1 MIKRI
6 DTKSG
11 KTISY
16 VYNLKDEDYRIVSE
30 RLEMDEEKI
39 KNVIDEETFTPRIS
53 KSDWEIYKLYYPT
66 VKKPVIDKEVT
77 SYEINPIV
85 ICMREDRVVILDDD
99 YFEDFYDFV
108 EEYAELRD
116 DVLEENR
123 FFLNMLHKISQSLY
137 KYVRSNEK
145 LISLS
150 EVEQGFYVYNI
161 AMRNLDYV
169 VENLKEDEQFDQYE
183 EYMTR
188 ILQEINFTLDLSSS
202 YCEICKT
209 TRETYSSYIGN
220 NMNITMK
227 VLAAATILITVP
239 NMIFGFY
246 GMNVKLPLQD
256 TGFWALVII
265 FVIMVALI
273 ITDKIIKKD
282 IFVRYN

>member
-39 KNVIDEETFTPRIS
+39 KNVIDEEIFTPRIS

-66 VKKPVIDKEVT
+66 VKKPMIDKEVT

-85 ICMREDRVVILDDD
+85 ICMRENKVVILDDD

-137 KYVRSNEK
+137 KYVRL
-145 LISLS
+145 LIGEHDNIETEFWDIEFFCHKKSGKYIDLRYLQQITEIEVFLEFVNWLESL
-150 EVEQGFYVYNI
+150 
-161 AMRNLDYV
+161 
-169 VENLKEDEQFDQYE
+169 
-183 EYMTR
+183 
-188 ILQEINFTLDLSSS
+188 
-202 YCEICKT
+202 
-209 TRETYSSYIGN
+209 
-220 NMNITMK
+220 
-227 VLAAATILITVP
+227 
-239 NMIFGFY
+239 
-246 GMNVKLPLQD
+246 
-256 TGFWALVII
+256 
-265 FVIMVALI
+265 
-273 ITDKIIKKD
+273 
-282 IFVRYN
+282 

>member
-30 RLEMDEEKI
+30 RLEMDEDKI

-53 KSDWEIYKLYYPT
+53 KSDWEI
-66 VKKPVIDKEVT
+66 
-77 SYEINPIV
+77 
-85 ICMREDRVVILDDD
+85 
-99 YFEDFYDFV
+99 
-108 EEYAELRD
+108 
-116 DVLEENR
+116 
-123 FFLNMLHKISQSLY
+123 
-137 KYVRSNEK
+137 
-145 LISLS
+145 
-150 EVEQGFYVYNI
+150 
-161 AMRNLDYV
+161 
-169 VENLKEDEQFDQYE
+169 
-183 EYMTR
+183 
-188 ILQEINFTLDLSSS
+188 
-202 YCEICKT
+202 CKT
-209 TRETYSSYIGN
+209 TREIYSSYIGN

-265 FVIMVALI
+265 FVIMVALMVVLWKYLK
-273 ITDKIIKKD
+273 DK
-282 IFVRYN
+282 VL

>member
-85 ICMREDRVVILDDD
+85 ICMREDKVVILDDD

-116 DVLEENR
+116 DILEENR

-137 KYVRSNEK
+137 KYVRILIGEHDKIETVLREQQRKIDFIIGSGARFLCLQYCNEK
-145 LISLS
+145 LEL
-150 EVEQGFYVYNI
+150 
-161 AMRNLDYV
+161 
-169 VENLKEDEQFDQYE
+169 
-183 EYMTR
+183 
-188 ILQEINFTLDLSSS
+188 
-202 YCEICKT
+202 CC
-209 TRETYSSYIGN
+209 
-220 NMNITMK
+220 
-227 VLAAATILITVP
+227 
-239 NMIFGFY
+239 
-246 GMNVKLPLQD
+246 
-256 TGFWALVII
+256 
-265 FVIMVALI
+265 
-273 ITDKIIKKD
+273 
-282 IFVRYN
+282 